1 MPKAK
6 KFEARPPLA
15 CGGGHIVVYKG
26 GRSSPIPLRLRYTA
40 KPLILLDEECPCP
53 IYIGSVR
60 AFAYLEGTG
69 KLCTG
74 VGGKYQPVRQFL
86 KLALVLQYP
95 IQIDNI
101 AVQVIQHFYG
111 KVTWQ
116 MPKDGGGSCERLHI
130 NLASG
135 DVLNNPRYK
144 VSFPASPLEGRH
156 RTGWRGDAVQKFPFQ
171 LLNGFM

>member
-1 MPKAK
+1 
-6 KFEARPPLA
+6 
-15 CGGGHIVVYKG
+15 
-26 GRSSPIPLRLRYTA
+26 
-40 KPLILLDEECPCP
+40 
-53 IYIGSVR
+53 
-60 AFAYLEGTG
+60 LEGAR

-74 VGGKYQPVRQFL
+74 VGREYQPVRQFL

-111 KVTWQ
+111 KGTWQ

-135 DVLNNPRYK
+135 DVLDNPRCK

-156 RTGWRGDAVQKFPFQ
+156 RTGGYGDAVQKFSFQ
-171 LLNGFM
+171 LLAGLVYSILSGGSHTPQR